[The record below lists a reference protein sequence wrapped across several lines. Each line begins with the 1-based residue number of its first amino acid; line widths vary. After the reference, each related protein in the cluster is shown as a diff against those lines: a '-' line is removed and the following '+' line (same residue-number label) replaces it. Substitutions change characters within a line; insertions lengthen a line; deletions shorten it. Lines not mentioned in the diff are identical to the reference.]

1 MVSKLLLT
9 LPGYKYFKVRREK
22 ENYRIFS
29 DQQQR
34 SGSVSSRAGTVEN
47 ESPMGIAYENPIFSS
62 DENNSIQLSAIGGSG
77 SVGSS
82 GSNAANHDRSPGY
95 NIF

>member
-1 MVSKLLLT
+1 MYRNIFCSLVSKLLLT

-29 DQQQR
+29 GQQQR

-62 DENNSIQLSAIGGSG
+62 DEMIIKLISELSTISKSAC
-77 SVGSS
+77 
-82 GSNAANHDRSPGY
+82 NAFIS
-95 NIF
+95 